1 MGYKHIPLT
10 TYSNKSFPT
19 DYVQE
24 HWKEDEFFGYQL
36 LNGLNPMMI
45 QRCSKLPANF
55 PVTEE
60 MVKDSLGG
68 SSLKVE
74 MKVCSKLV
82 LIKVIKLHSAW
93 GASGKA
99 QISVWSKYYSPQ
111 CAQLAI
117 QNGYD

>member
-1 MGYKHIPLT
+1 MYYKHIPLT

-19 DYVQE
+19 EYIQE

-45 QRCSKLPANF
+45 QRCSKLPENF

-68 SSLKVE
+68 SSLEVE
-74 MKVCSKLV
+74 MKV
-82 LIKVIKLHSAW
+82 
-93 GASGKA
+93 G
-99 QISVWSKYYSPQ
+99 SVF
-111 CAQLAI
+111 
-117 QNGYD
+117 